1 MNVRMDVREGHR
13 RRSAGPSPAAG
24 RGQGPATAGPARSLS
39 RPAEW
44 EGLGGAFRRNPR
56 VGGNRSRTGSG
67 IKGGQAPMHL
77 PPIPPPP
84 RQRGTAQQRLDPL
97 HQTAGN
103 GATGY
108 LPAGMDEI
116 HRIQPAPERPA
127 LVQNPPAL
135 ADLLDEHQ
143 GQPSAASLRS
153 PGARA
158 AAWEGPPSRGPS
170 GTQELVGAL
179 RPPAAAGAPAGAPA
193 ADPAPPPAT
202 GTARS
207 PASPPPPGS

>member
-1 MNVRMDVREGHR
+1 
-13 RRSAGPSPAAG
+13 
-24 RGQGPATAGPARSLS
+24 
-39 RPAEW
+39 
-44 EGLGGAFRRNPR
+44 
-56 VGGNRSRTGSG
+56 
-67 IKGGQAPMHL
+67 MHL

-84 RQRGTAQQRLDPL
+84 RQRRTAQHRLDPL

-103 GATGY
+103 GAPGY

-116 HRIQPAPERPA
+116 HRIQPAPECPA

-135 ADLLDEHQ
+135 ADLLDEHKRSSLRPGHQQHPPADALLLQIEQHLNGRKLTGKDWGHGERDGGPPQPAAPRQ
-143 GQPSAASLRS
+143 GWPWAHAWVPWRGKGGWLAASLRS

-170 GTQELVGAL
+170 GTQALVGAL
-179 RPPAAAGAPAGAPA
+179 RPPAAAAAPAAPGA

-207 PASPPPPGS
+207 PASPPPPAT